1 MEKINTNESILVR
14 KATLYDM
21 ETLLRFEQGVIK
33 AERPFDITLK
43 PGTIHYYDIEEM
55 IKASHIELVVAELNG
70 KIVGSGYARL
80 EEAKPYLRHAR
91 HAYLGFM
98 YVDPNYRGRGVNQ
111 KIIEALRTWSLSQNV
126 SEMRLDVYFKNDN
139 AIRAYEKAGF
149 TKHMVEM
156 RMDIKPLCLL

>member
-43 PGTIHYYDIEEM
+43 PGPIHYYDIEEM

-98 YVDPNYRGRGVNQ
+98 YVDPDYLGRGVNQ

-149 TKHMVEM
+149 VKHMIEM
-156 RMDIKPLCLL
+156 RMDINSRSLQ